1 MSELL
6 KKLDESDKAREMKIK
21 LDIQLVQK
29 RYIEMD
35 GHLQNLESRMR
46 DMSIEQTE
54 SSRVI

>member
-1 MSELL
+1 MIELL
-6 KKLDESDKAREMKIK
+6 NKLDESDKARERKIK

-35 GHLQNLESRMR
+35 GHLQNVESGMR